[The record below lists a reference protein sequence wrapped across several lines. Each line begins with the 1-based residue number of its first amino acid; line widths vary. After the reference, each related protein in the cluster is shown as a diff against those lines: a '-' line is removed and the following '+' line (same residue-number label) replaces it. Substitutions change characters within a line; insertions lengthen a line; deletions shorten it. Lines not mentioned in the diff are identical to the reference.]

1 MNPHFFTEIT
11 VGCKCMIFCYN
22 GKSLGFERDPEPE
35 WIVWLKFPSKYRSWQ
50 TWPLDKIYDRY
61 LESKW
66 WPGLPTISSMISHQS
81 RSSLFLG
88 SSKRTFFRLKII
100 FMKWIWILISFVGQT
115 IFWKVLS
122 PSDEMWSFYFENE
135 TGDPESKRRSEKH
148 SQIQLG
154 VHFWELIFFD
164 TLQIGFWDVR
174 HRHLWCVS
182 GTECFEIRCA
192 SAEYFAAGGKW
203 CYALK
208 ATGSWNKLLKCFK
221 MSSGVVRYKL
231 HLCDAEICAFCRYW
245 FHLAPFL
252 RLSVRIMNSERRRA
266 LCNAR
271 IALDLCSKVKTDPK
285 QKQVVKMCRNSF
297 NSFRVLSEPSIYTPE
312 MDFPGRQNQIWLKIV
327 WKPQSQVETDQW
339 NFDCVF
345 CNLKDTT
352 EI

>member
-1 MNPHFFTEIT
+1 MR
-11 VGCKCMIFCYN
+11 
-22 GKSLGFERDPEPE
+22 L
-35 WIVWLKFPSKYRSWQ
+35 SKLY
-50 TWPLDKIYDRY
+50 
-61 LESKW
+61 
-66 WPGLPTISSMISHQS
+66 MISIIKTMGNDVTFAQRQFWEIGKLITTIWTS
-81 RSSLFLG
+81 PNGGQVYPRSVQWFRINRGSSLFLG

-174 HRHLWCVS
+174 SRHLWCVS

-297 NSFRVLSEPSIYTPE
+297 NSFRVLWFMHLSAFRALWISLIIYLCTESGLRRPSKSNLV
-312 MDFPGRQNQIWLKIV
+312 DNCLKTAITGF
-327 WKPQSQVETDQW
+327 KLACETLTAS
-339 NFDCVF
+339 CV
-345 CNLKDTT
+345 
-352 EI
+352 